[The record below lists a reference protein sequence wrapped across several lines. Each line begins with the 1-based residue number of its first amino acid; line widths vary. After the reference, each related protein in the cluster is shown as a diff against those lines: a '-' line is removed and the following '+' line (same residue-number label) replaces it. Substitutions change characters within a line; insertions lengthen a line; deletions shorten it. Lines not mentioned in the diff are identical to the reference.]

1 MSFVWLT
8 FGFGVLSAVIPI
20 FNMEAYVIA
29 IYKALPHTWSYILLI
44 AFVGSLGQNLGKLV
58 WYYAAEGAFRIEW
71 IQTRLQDPKRQEAIE
86 KWRGRVEGRP
96 GFSGL
101 LSFTSAATGFPPITA
116 LAPIAGMLRMNV
128 LVFFVSGLVGR
139 TLFLWVIL
147 IGAGA
152 VFHWAGALVHWM

>member
-1 MSFVWLT
+1 MNFIWGT

-29 IYKALPHTWSYILLI
+29 IYKWVPHTWSSILLI

-58 WYYAAEGAFRIEW
+58 WYYAAEGALRVRW
-71 IQTRLQDPKRQEAIE
+71 IDERLRDPKRQESIE
-86 KWRGRVEGRP
+86 KWRTRVEGRP
-96 GFSGL
+96 VFSGL

-128 LVFFVSGLVGR
+128 VVFFFSGLLGR
-139 TLFLWVIL
+139 TLFLWAIL

-152 VFHWAGALVHWM
+152 FFHWAAPLFHWF